1 MSKKSGF
8 IKKLCGIILSVFVL
22 SSFVGNIEAFAY
34 SEIPDYLDFGDS
46 VVSINAGESKEVWLY
61 AHYDYTY
68 YLGPHSSTGTYCE
81 CKFKSGTEYIK
92 LHIGADETE
101 KNVFF
106 YFYIDDP
113 KVPSKD
119 VHDNIEVYVQNIT
132 AAPETLAVPIAGG
145 TGTLKKQGNIAMLYN
160 AQGIAMASFSLTK
173 GAGNMASIAIK
184 GVANNGS
191 NYFDVTSDS
200 DSSPVISESDKAVM
214 LANGYA
220 GVCVNGKF
228 KNWP

>member
-1 MSKKSGF
+1 MGKKSGL
-8 IKKLCGIILSVFVL
+8 IKRLCGTLISVFVL
-22 SSFVGNIEAFAY
+22 ASFVGNIEAFAY
-34 SEIPDYLDFGDS
+34 SEVPDYFDFGDT
-46 VVSINAGESKEVWLY
+46 VLSINTGESKEVWLY

-68 YLGPHSSTGTYCE
+68 YLGPHTSSGTYCE

-113 KVPSKD
+113 KVQSTD

-132 AAPETLAVPIAGG
+132 AAPETVAVPIAGG

-160 AQGIAMASFSLTK
+160 SKGVAMASFSLTK
-173 GAGNMASIAIK
+173 GAGNMASLSIK

-191 NYFDVTSDS
+191 NYFNVTSGN

-220 GVCVNGKF
+220 GVCVNGKY